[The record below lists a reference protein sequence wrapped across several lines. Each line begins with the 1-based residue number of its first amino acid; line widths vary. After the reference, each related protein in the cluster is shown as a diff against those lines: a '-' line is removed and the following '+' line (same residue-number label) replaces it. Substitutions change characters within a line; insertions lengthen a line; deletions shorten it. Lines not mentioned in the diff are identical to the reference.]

1 MLPKLNQLVIECI
14 ITNQDTSVHTYNLPP
29 TPNSDDTPISR
40 NKHMAHST
48 IGQEAPIQHN
58 PFSTSLCQSLFQ
70 SSQFCNHAIAGDGD
84 WVNESL
90 DMVQDA
96 QLSAFQ
102 TIFNWA
108 ISNQR
113 KSSFNFATIYA
124 PRSQSAVLKEVCNG
138 LSINTINIMDE
149 FKPQWI
155 PWQPHMACSSLTWV
169 KTQTKF

>member
-1 MLPKLNQLVIECI
+1 
-14 ITNQDTSVHTYNLPP
+14 
-29 TPNSDDTPISR
+29 
-40 NKHMAHST
+40 
-48 IGQEAPIQHN
+48 
-58 PFSTSLCQSLFQ
+58 
-70 SSQFCNHAIAGDGD
+70 
-84 WVNESL
+84 
-90 DMVQDA
+90 MVQDA

-155 PWQPHMACSSLTWV
+155 PWQPHDIPTQIYVRPLKKAFHSLLQKPNLV
-169 KTQTKF
+169 KQGNFSFPDSWTPHS